1 MFDFSGQSMRSRI
14 CYANYVLKSN
24 VMEIIYLRSKSLFSS
39 IYMARFCRKK
49 MISFSMKNLPKNYYF
64 IAVKSCQNIWKG
76 WAKHSFIVIY
86 YICLSVKNTERK
98 AKKKK
103 NSVPP
108 FSSIPLIC
116 FTNLQLS
123 VLSQFST

>member
-76 WAKHSFIVIY
+76 
-86 YICLSVKNTERK
+86 
-98 AKKKK
+98 
-103 NSVPP
+103 
-108 FSSIPLIC
+108 
-116 FTNLQLS
+116 
-123 VLSQFST
+123 